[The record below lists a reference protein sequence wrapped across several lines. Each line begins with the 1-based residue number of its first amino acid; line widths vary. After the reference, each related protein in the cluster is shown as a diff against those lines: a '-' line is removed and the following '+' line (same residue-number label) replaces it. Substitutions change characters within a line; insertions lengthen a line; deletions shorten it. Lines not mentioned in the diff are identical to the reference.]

1 MNMRKESRIKLKHGI
16 WYNPKTDSYVIRG
29 QSGKTYAFPSMDDAE
44 FFYESIKQERLQRK
58 IAEEKESIKASD
70 DKLIS
75 DYEPFPF
82 NAAKAAGLDDS
93 TDPDFLNRP
102 EDYLSPNEAKFLL
115 SYYRDGLNLREISE
129 IHKLS
134 KARVGQIIKL
144 ALRKTYLKVKKEQ
157 GDARTKERLEILER
171 DRQDLN
177 AYRAQLIEIFKSK
190 GIYGEDMEIEFG
202 PVTSKRKSILGIESE
217 VLSRR
222 TDRLG
227 LSMRS
232 ANCLRRAGIT
242 TVGEL
247 ISKTEPE
254 IMRIRNLGKKSF
266 IEIKERLRQLG
277 LSLKED
283 A

>member
-1 MNMRKESRIKLKHGI
+1 MKTRKESRIKLRHGI
-16 WYNPKTDSYVIRG
+16 WYNAKTDSYVIRG
-29 QSGKTYAFPSMDDAE
+29 QSGKTYSFPSMDDAE
-44 FFYESIKQERLQRK
+44 AFYESIKQERLQRK
-58 IAEEKESIKASD
+58 IAEERESIKASD
-70 DKLIS
+70 DKLIEEA
-75 DYEPFPF
+75 DPFPF

-102 EDYLSPNEAKFLL
+102 ETYLNDNEAKFLL
-115 SYYRDGLNLREISE
+115 AYYRDGLNLREISE

-134 KARVGQIIKL
+134 KARIGQIVKL

-157 GDARTKERLEILER
+157 GDAKTKERLEILER
-171 DRQDLN
+171 DRRDLN
-177 AYRAQLIEIFKSK
+177 AYRAQLIEIFRAN

-202 PVTSKRKSILGIESE
+202 PVTSKKKEILGIESE
-217 VLSRR
+217 ILSRR

-232 ANCLRRAGIT
+232 ANCLRRAGIM

-247 ISKTEPE
+247 ISKTERDV
-254 IMRIRNLGKKSF
+254 MRIRNLGKKSF
-266 IEIKERLRQLG
+266 IEVKERLRQLG